1 MVLTLVG
8 LASKYKSLPRQLSGG
23 EQQRVA
29 IARAIVNSPKL
40 ILADEPTGNLD
51 NKNTWEVMQ
60 LLEKINQD
68 GTTVVVVTHNIEI
81 VKAMKKRVIT
91 IKRGCLVSDV
101 EGGTSPK
108 HV

>member
-1 MVLTLVG
+1 M
-8 LASKYKSLPRQLSGG
+8 
-23 EQQRVA
+23 A

-51 NKNTWEVMQ
+51 NKNAWEVMQ

-101 EGGTSPK
+101 EGETSSK